1 MKKSL
6 LNTFILYTTKNKK
19 LYDYFYK
26 KKEERFSEKRT
37 ELIPG

>member
-6 LNTFILYTTKNKK
+6 LNTFIFYTTKNKK
-19 LYDYFYK
+19 LYDYFYI

-37 ELIPG
+37 KMSPG